1 MYKVTKLFADLKD
14 NNHVYN
20 PGDVYPREGLTVT
33 DERIKELSGSENKR
47 GEPLIA
53 LVEEKPA
60 ETEAEETK
68 APAEEK
74 PAETKKKGDKKTAA
88 K

>member
-20 PGDVYPREGLTVT
+20 PGDVYPREGLKVT

-47 GEPLIA
+47 GEPLIK

-60 ETEAEETK
+60 EDEAPEAPEKEEPK
-68 APAEEK
+68 APAKK
-74 PAETKKKGDKKTAA
+74 PAKKTAE